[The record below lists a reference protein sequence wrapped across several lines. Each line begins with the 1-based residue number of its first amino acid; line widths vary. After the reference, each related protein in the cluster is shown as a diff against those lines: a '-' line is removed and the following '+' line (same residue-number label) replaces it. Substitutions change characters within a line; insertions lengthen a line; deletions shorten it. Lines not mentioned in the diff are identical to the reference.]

1 MTKEEIKTKAEE
13 MIEAQCYESGCTRE
27 EVLEVSALCF
37 LEQYIRDEIT
47 KNDLIE
53 LSNYLKTPLDMEEVE
68 KLKAKRKKQA
78 EYRLNQK
85 ARSIIERK
93 KKKYEGLRLEGSEL
107 NAAIGKAIYA
117 DVISGKVTEE
127 LWLKA
132 CEILKLRDEEFELKK

>member
-27 EVLEVSALCF
+27 EVLEASTLCF

-47 KNDLIE
+47 EADLIE
-53 LSNYLKTPLDMEEVE
+53 FSNYLKTPLNMEEVE

-93 KKKYEGLRLEGSEL
+93 KKKFEGLRLEGSEL
-107 NAAIGKAIYA
+107 NTAIGKAIYD
-117 DVISGKVTEE
+117 DVISGKVAKE

-132 CEILKLRDEEFELKK
+132 CGILKLRDKDFELKK

>member
-27 EVLEVSALCF
+27 EVLEALTLCF

-47 KNDLIE
+47 EADLIE
-53 LSNYLKTPLDMEEVE
+53 FSNYLKTPLNMEEVE

-85 ARSIIERK
+85 ARTIIERK
-93 KKKYEGLRLEGSEL
+93 KKKIEDLRLEGKEL
-107 NAAIGKAIYA
+107 NIAIGKAIYEEA
-117 DVISGKVTEE
+117 VSGKISEE
-127 LWLKA
+127 LLLKA